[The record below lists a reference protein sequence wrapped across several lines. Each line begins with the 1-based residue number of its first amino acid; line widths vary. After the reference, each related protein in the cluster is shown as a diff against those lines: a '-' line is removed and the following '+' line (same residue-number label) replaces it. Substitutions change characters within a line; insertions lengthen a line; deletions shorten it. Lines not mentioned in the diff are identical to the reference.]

1 MNKSVLAIALVA
13 IPLSIN
19 AASDEKSQT
28 GLNGVTI
35 ALEGSYYAPNDKQ
48 ILQEVT
54 PVIEFD
60 GLSAKGGKQIV
71 EGYRKAFG
79 EDVFRKTIAEKL
91 AAIEE
96 VEPTTEERAAV
107 LKTKEQLADY
117 PEVLDFYSGM
127 AEATGYQLDD
137 VYMAAWASDGLFAFG
152 IQQMAGDI
160 LEHMAEITSRSR
172 GCTAVGFN
180 TGIVGQNQ
188 DMPIEFGG
196 HGAIWKSK
204 NLIVHAPEPF
214 FNPVAMG
221 RNVALT
227 NNTVDAFHT
236 GALENGV
243 PAGAISMALMNKAK
257 NIDEVIAALEKVE
270 VNAAYAFTM
279 ADTSGNTVVV
289 ETQAGKDIVI
299 DGSERGWVAQTNH
312 PVGQEDELVK
322 KYANGDYYTFNSKI
336 KYTLWR
342 LDAAESA
349 AKYSP
354 TKDVAALKDLFKQ
367 RPILQMPY
375 EGNAFVSTNSIIHNL
390 NEGCSYGTT
399 WAPTMQDYTKV
410 CFDK

>member
-1 MNKSVLAIALVA
+1 MNKSVLAIALAA
-13 IPLSIN
+13 ISLGVN
-19 AASDEKSQT
+19 AASDEISQT
-28 GLNGVTI
+28 GVNGVTI
-35 ALEGSYYAPNDKQ
+35 KLEGSYYAPNDKQ
-48 ILQEVT
+48 ILQETT

-96 VEPTTEERAAV
+96 VEPTAQERAAA
-107 LKTKEQLADY
+107 LKTKEQLAGH

-152 IQQMAGDI
+152 LQQMAADI

-172 GCTAVGFN
+172 GCTSVGFN

-196 HGAIWKSK
+196 YGAIWKSQ

-214 FNPVAMG
+214 FNVITMG
-221 RNVALT
+221 RNVANNT
-227 NNTVDAFHT
+227 NTVDAFLR

-243 PAGAISMALMNKAK
+243 PAGAISMAIMSKAK
-257 NIDEVIAALEKVE
+257 NIDEVIAALGKVE
-270 VNAAYAFTM
+270 VNAAYSFTM

-289 ETQAGKDIVI
+289 ETQAGKNIVI
-299 DGSERGWVAQTNH
+299 DGSERGWVAQANH
-312 PVGQEDELVK
+312 PVGQEDELVN
-322 KYANGDYYTFNSKI
+322 KYANGDYHTFNRKV

-342 LDAAESA
+342 QEVAESA
-349 AKYSP
+349 AKFSP
-354 TKDVAALKDLFKQ
+354 TKDVAALKSLFKQ

-399 WAPTMQDYTKV
+399 WVPTMQDYTKV